1 MENSLVMVSSDAK
14 LYRLD
19 CATGSAGLIGSV
31 GIPNVTDLAFQ
42 GPTLWGITFAQFL
55 RINPN
60 TGAGT
65 VIGSTGHSD
74 LNGLAVSRDGVIY
87 TVGFAGSQLMRIDPV
102 TGVAT
107 AVGALGA
114 FTSDGDLAVDSN
126 NNLYGALLSGST
138 VVLATIN
145 LATGA
150 ATAIGPIGFP
160 TCYGLAFHC
169 CHLYGVTAAGQVLE
183 INCATGAGTVIGK
196 NGIDQY
202 GLTASCNCNC

>member
-1 MENSLVMVSSDAK
+1 MENGLYMVSSDAK

-19 CATGSAGLIGSV
+19 CATGSAGLV
-31 GIPNVTDLAFQ
+31 GPVAGIADVTDLAFQ
-42 GPTLWGITFAQFL
+42 GPTLWGLTFTQFL

-65 VIGSTGHSD
+65 VIGSTGQSN

-87 TVGFAGSQLMRIDPV
+87 AAGGSQLWRIDPL

-107 AVGALGA
+107 VAHPLGA
-114 FTSDGDLAVDSN
+114 FTSDGDLAFDSN
-126 NNLYGALLSGST
+126 NQLYGALLNSTST
-138 VVLATIN
+138 VVLATI
-145 LATGA
+145 AVGTGA
-150 ATAIGPIGFP
+150 VTPIGPIGFP
-160 TCYGLAFHC
+160 TCYGLAFHGC
-169 CHLYGVTAAGQVLE
+169 RLYGVTAAGQVLE

-202 GLTASCNCNC
+202 GLTAACNCC